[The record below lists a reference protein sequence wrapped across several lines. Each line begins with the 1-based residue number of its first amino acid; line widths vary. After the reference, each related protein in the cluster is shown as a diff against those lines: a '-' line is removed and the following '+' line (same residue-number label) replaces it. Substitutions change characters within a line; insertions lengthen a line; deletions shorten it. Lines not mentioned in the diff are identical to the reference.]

1 MRWQKTRMRLVLTLL
16 LGWAAS
22 TPTLADVDTD
32 KSIVAAS
39 VKIEEERDLT
49 AAELLARSQELNKTY
64 EATVLS
70 GFQPGRAQTPQQALV
85 ALYSA
90 FRVGDPEAAAL
101 YLDLRYTPESLE
113 DVPPVNIARGLLFVF
128 AQQNVLDL
136 SRISGEP
143 EGSLND
149 GLPED
154 LEQFGTVTLSEE
166 VIPVYLQRIE
176 EADGTLVWRISNA
189 TVMRTPDMWDE
200 LGYSDLNVW
209 LSQVLPE
216 FYILGMGNFQVAILL
231 LTGIGGWFVTGWA
244 SVLIARLGGRFTN
257 PWQHALSRF
266 LRVPLRLILYVLLI
280 RIVIANLGLSV
291 IAKAYLQSSP
301 LEYLVAVILAFG
313 LLHLYRDLKLR
324 QLELQ
329 GDIEY
334 VALIK
339 PVVVI
344 VRIVIATTA
353 ALMWADQA
361 GFNVSTLI
369 AGLGVGS
376 LAVALAAQKTLE
388 NVIGAITLYTARP
401 LRPGDWCRFGQKQGT
416 VEEIGLRS
424 VTLRTK
430 NRTLVTVPNSMFSSA
445 DIENFS
451 VRDRIRFYKLL
462 ELQMPTPDQLRAI
475 LGEFRALF
483 AAHPMVRQDT
493 ISIRLADIEAAT
505 AVVRLDAG
513 ILTRNYEEYLA
524 VAEDLNLRIIEIVH
538 QNGAIFSGPGQVLQI
553 RDFQQAGEEKLQE
566 VEAKL
571 EVWRKGEGMP
581 FPDLSEEEKQQLK
594 NTLEYPKKS

>member
-1 MRWQKTRMRLVLTLL
+1 MRWQKISLSILTAML
-16 LGWAAS
+16 LGWAA
-22 TPTLADVDTD
+22 PAAIAADVDTD
-32 KSIVAAS
+32 KSIIAAS

-64 EATVLS
+64 EATVMS
-70 GFQPGRAQTPQQALV
+70 GFQPGQAQTPQQALV

-101 YLDLRYTPESLE
+101 YLDLRYIPESLE

-176 EADGTLVWRISNA
+176 EADGTLVWRVSNA
-189 TVMRTPDMWDE
+189 TVARTPDMWDE
-200 LGYSDLNVW
+200 LGYSDFNVW

-231 LTGIGGWFVTGWA
+231 LTIIGGWFVAGWV
-244 SVLIARLGGRFTN
+244 SFLIARLGGRFTN

-280 RIVIANLGLSV
+280 RIVIASLGLSV

-313 LLHLYRDLKLR
+313 LLNLYRDFKIR

-344 VRIVIATTA
+344 LRIVIATTA

-401 LRPGDWCRFGQKQGT
+401 IRPGDWCRFGQIQGT

-475 LGEFRALF
+475 LGEFRAVF

-553 RDFQQAGEEKLQE
+553 RDFQQAGDDKLEEVQ
-566 VEAKL
+566 AKL
-571 EVWRKGEGMP
+571 EVWRQGDGLP
-581 FPDLSEEEKQQLK
+581 FPDLSDEEKQRLK
-594 NTLEYPKKS
+594 SSLEYPKKT

>member
-1 MRWQKTRMRLVLTLL
+1 MRWQKISMKLVLALL
-16 LGWAAS
+16 LGWTTVGS
-22 TPTLADVDTD
+22 WADVDTD
-32 KSIVAAS
+32 KSVVAAS
-39 VKIEEERDLT
+39 AKIEEEGDLT
-49 AAELLARSQELNKTY
+49 AAELLARSEEINASY
-64 EATVLS
+64 EASVLS
-70 GFQPGRAQTPQQALV
+70 GFTPGRAQTPQQALV

-90 FRVGDPEAAAL
+90 FRMGDPESAAL
-101 YLDLRYTPESLE
+101 YLDLRYVPESLE
-113 DVPPVNIARGLLFVF
+113 EVPPVNIARGLLFIF
-128 AQQNVLDL
+128 SQQNVLDL
-136 SRISGEP
+136 TRISSEP
-143 EGSLND
+143 EGSLDD

-154 LEQFGTVTLSEE
+154 LEQFGTVSLSDE

-176 EADGTLVWRISNA
+176 EADGTLVWRVSNA
-189 TVMRTPDMWDE
+189 TVVRTPDMWDE

-216 FYILGMGNFQVAILL
+216 FYVLGMGNFQVSILL
-231 LTGIGGWFVTGWA
+231 TTAIGGWFITGWI
-244 SVLIARLGGRFTN
+244 SVLIAGLGGRFSS

-266 LRVPLRLILYVLLI
+266 LRVPLRLILYVALI

-313 LLHLYRDLKLR
+313 LLNLYRDYKIR

-329 GDIEY
+329 GDVEY

-344 VRIVIATTA
+344 VRIIVATTA

-401 LRPGDWCRFGQKQGT
+401 IRPGDWCRFGDIQGT

-424 VTLRTK
+424 VTLRTL

-451 VRDRIRFYKLL
+451 VRDRIRFFKLL

-475 LGEFRALF
+475 LGEFRTLF
-483 AAHPMVRQDT
+483 ASHPMVRQDT
-493 ISIRLADIEAAT
+493 VSIRLADIEAAT
-505 AVVRLDAG
+505 AVIRLDGG
-513 ILTRNYEEYLA
+513 IMTRDYQEYLA

-553 RDFQQAGEEKLQE
+553 RDFQQAGAEKLQE

-571 EVWRKGEGMP
+571 EVWRQGDGLP
-581 FPDLSEEEKQQLK
+581 FPDLSDQEKQQLK
-594 NTLEYPKKS
+594 GSLEYPKKS

>member
-1 MRWQKTRMRLVLTLL
+1 MRWQKISMKLVLALL
-16 LGWAAS
+16 LGWTSVGTWADVETGKSVIAAS
-22 TPTLADVDTD
+22 A
-32 KSIVAAS
+32 
-39 VKIEEERDLT
+39 KIEEERELT
-49 AAELLARSQELNKTY
+49 AAELLARSQELNEKY
-64 EATVLS
+64 EATVMS
-70 GFQPGRAQTPQQALV
+70 GFQPGQAQTPQQALV

-90 FRVGDPEAAAL
+90 FRIGDPESAAL
-101 YLDLRYTPESLE
+101 YVDLRYVPERLE
-113 DVPPVNIARGLLFVF
+113 EVPPVNIARGLLFIF

-136 SRISGEP
+136 SRINSQP

-154 LEQFGTVTLSEE
+154 LEQIGAVSLSEE
-166 VIPVYLQRIE
+166 VIPVYLQRIK
-176 EADGTLVWRISNA
+176 EADGSLVWRVSNA
-189 TVMRTPDMWDE
+189 TVERIPDMWDE
-200 LGYSDLNVW
+200 LGYSDFNVW

-231 LTGIGGWFVTGWA
+231 VSGIGGWFVTGWI
-244 SVLIARLGGRFTN
+244 SLLIAGLGGRFTN

-313 LLHLYRDLKLR
+313 LLNLYRDYKIR

-339 PVVVI
+339 PVAVI
-344 VRIVIATTA
+344 LRIVIATTA

-376 LAVALAAQKTLE
+376 IAVALAAQKTLE

-401 LRPGDWCRFGQKQGT
+401 IRPGDVCRFGSIKGT

-424 VTLRTK
+424 VTLRTAD
-430 NRTLVTVPNSMFSSA
+430 RTLVTVPNSMFSSA

-451 VRDRIRFYKLL
+451 VRDRIRFFKLL

-475 LGEFRALF
+475 LGEFRTLF

-493 ISIRLADIEAAT
+493 ISIRLADIQAAT
-505 AVVRLDAG
+505 AVMRLDAG
-513 ILTRNYEEYLA
+513 ILTRDYQEYLA

-553 RDFQQAGEEKLQE
+553 RDFQQAGDEKLEE
-566 VEAKL
+566 VQAKL
-571 EVWRKGEGMP
+571 EVWRQGDGLP
-581 FPDLSEEEKQQLK
+581 FPDLSDQEKQQLK
-594 NTLEYPKKS
+594 GSLEYPKKS

>member
-1 MRWQKTRMRLVLTLL
+1 MRWQKISLSILTVML
-16 LGWAAS
+16 LGWAA
-22 TPTLADVDTD
+22 PAAIAADVDTD
-32 KSIVAAS
+32 RSVIAAS

-64 EATVLS
+64 EATVMS
-70 GFQPGRAQTPQQALV
+70 GFQPGQARTPQQALV

-90 FRVGDPEAAAL
+90 FRLGDPEAAAL
-101 YLDLRYTPESLE
+101 YLDLRYIPESLE

-154 LEQFGTVTLSEE
+154 LEQFGSVTLSEE

-176 EADGTLVWRISNA
+176 EADGSLVWRISNA
-189 TVMRTPDMWDE
+189 TVVRTPDMWDE
-200 LGYSDLNVW
+200 LGYSDFNVW

-216 FYILGMGNFQVAILL
+216 FYILGMGNFQVATLL
-231 LTGIGGWFVTGWA
+231 LTVVGGWFVAGWI
-244 SVLIARLGGRFTN
+244 SFLIARLGGRFTS

-313 LLHLYRDLKLR
+313 LLNLYRDFKIR

-334 VALIK
+334 TALIK

-344 VRIVIATTA
+344 LRIVIATTA

-401 LRPGDWCRFGQKQGT
+401 IRPGDWCRFGQIQGT

-475 LGEFRALF
+475 LGEFRTLF

-553 RDFQQAGEEKLQE
+553 RDFQQAGKEKLQE

-571 EVWRKGEGMP
+571 EVWRQGEGLP
-581 FPDLSEEEKQQLK
+581 FPDLSEEEKRELK

>member
-1 MRWQKTRMRLVLTLL
+1 MRWQKISMKLVLALL
-16 LGWAAS
+16 LGWTTVGS
-22 TPTLADVDTD
+22 WADVETD
-32 KSIVAAS
+32 KSVVAAS
-39 VKIEEERDLT
+39 AKIEEEGDLT
-49 AAELLARSQELNKTY
+49 AAELLARSQEINASY
-64 EATVLS
+64 EASVLS
-70 GFQPGRAQTPQQALV
+70 GFTPGRAQTPQQALV

-90 FRVGDPEAAAL
+90 FRMGDPESAAL
-101 YLDLRYTPESLE
+101 YLDLRYVPESLE
-113 DVPPVNIARGLLFVF
+113 EVPPVNIARGLLFIF
-128 AQQNVLDL
+128 SQQNVLDL
-136 SRISGEP
+136 TRISSEP
-143 EGSLND
+143 EGSLDD

-154 LEQFGTVTLSEE
+154 LEQFGTVSLSDE

-176 EADGTLVWRISNA
+176 EADGTLVWRVSNA
-189 TVMRTPDMWDE
+189 TVVRTPDMWDE
-200 LGYSDLNVW
+200 LGYSALNVW

-216 FYILGMGNFQVAILL
+216 FYVLGMGNFQVAILL
-231 LTGIGGWFVTGWA
+231 ATAIGGWFVTGWI
-244 SVLIARLGGRFTN
+244 SLLIAGLGGRFSN

-266 LRVPLRLILYVLLI
+266 LRVPLRLILYVALI

-313 LLHLYRDLKLR
+313 LLNLYRDYKIR

-329 GDIEY
+329 GDVEY

-344 VRIVIATTA
+344 VRIIVATTA

-401 LRPGDWCRFGQKQGT
+401 IRPGDWCRFGDIQGT

-424 VTLRTK
+424 VTLRTL

-451 VRDRIRFYKLL
+451 VRDRIRFFKLL

-475 LGEFRALF
+475 LGEFRTLF
-483 AAHPMVRQDT
+483 ASHPMVRQDT
-493 ISIRLADIEAAT
+493 VSIRLADIEAAT
-505 AVVRLDAG
+505 AVIRLDGG
-513 ILTRNYEEYLA
+513 IMTRDYQEYLA

-553 RDFQQAGEEKLQE
+553 RDFQQAGAEKLQE

-571 EVWRKGEGMP
+571 EVWRQGDGLP
-581 FPDLSEEEKQQLK
+581 FPDLSDQEKQQLK
-594 NTLEYPKKS
+594 GSLEYPKKS

>member
-1 MRWQKTRMRLVLTLL
+1 MRRQKISMKLVLALL
-16 LGWAAS
+16 LGWTTVGS
-22 TPTLADVDTD
+22 WADVETD
-32 KSIVAAS
+32 KSVVAAS
-39 VKIEEERDLT
+39 AKIEEEGDLT
-49 AAELLARSQELNKTY
+49 AAELLARSQEINASY
-64 EATVLS
+64 EASVLS
-70 GFQPGRAQTPQQALV
+70 GFTPGRAQTPQQALV

-90 FRVGDPEAAAL
+90 FRMGDPESAAL
-101 YLDLRYTPESLE
+101 YLDLRYVPESLE
-113 DVPPVNIARGLLFVF
+113 EVPPVNIARGLLFIF
-128 AQQNVLDL
+128 SQQNVLDL
-136 SRISGEP
+136 TRISSEP
-143 EGSLND
+143 EGSLDD

-154 LEQFGTVTLSEE
+154 LEQFGTVSLSDE

-176 EADGTLVWRISNA
+176 EADGTLVWRVSNA
-189 TVMRTPDMWDE
+189 TVVRTPDMWDE

-216 FYILGMGNFQVAILL
+216 FYVLGMGNFQVAILL
-231 LTGIGGWFVTGWA
+231 ATAIGGWFITGWT
-244 SVLIARLGGRFTN
+244 SVLIAGLGGRFSN

-266 LRVPLRLILYVLLI
+266 LRVPLRLILYVALI

-313 LLHLYRDLKLR
+313 LLNLYRDYKIR

-329 GDIEY
+329 GDVEY

-344 VRIVIATTA
+344 VRIIVATTA

-401 LRPGDWCRFGQKQGT
+401 IRPGDWCRFGDIQGT

-424 VTLRTK
+424 VTLRTL

-451 VRDRIRFYKLL
+451 VRDRIRFFKLL

-475 LGEFRALF
+475 LGEFRTLF
-483 AAHPMVRQDT
+483 ASHPMVRQDT
-493 ISIRLADIEAAT
+493 VSIRLADIEAAT
-505 AVVRLDAG
+505 AVIRLDGG
-513 ILTRNYEEYLA
+513 IMTRDYQEYLA

-553 RDFQQAGEEKLQE
+553 RDFQQAGAEKLQE

-571 EVWRKGEGMP
+571 EVWRQGDGLP
-581 FPDLSEEEKQQLK
+581 FPDLSDQEKQQLK
-594 NTLEYPKKS
+594 GSLEYPKKS

>member
-1 MRWQKTRMRLVLTLL
+1 MRWQKISMKLVLALL
-16 LGWAAS
+16 LGWTTVGS
-22 TPTLADVDTD
+22 WADVDTD
-32 KSIVAAS
+32 KSVVAAS
-39 VKIEEERDLT
+39 AKIEEEGDLT
-49 AAELLARSQELNKTY
+49 AAELLARSEEINASY
-64 EATVLS
+64 EASVLS
-70 GFQPGRAQTPQQALV
+70 GFTPGRAQTPQQALV

-90 FRVGDPEAAAL
+90 FRMGDPESAAL
-101 YLDLRYTPESLE
+101 YLDLRYVPESLE
-113 DVPPVNIARGLLFVF
+113 EVPPVNIARGLLFIF
-128 AQQNVLDL
+128 SQQNVLDL
-136 SRISGEP
+136 TRISSEP
-143 EGSLND
+143 EGSLED

-154 LEQFGTVTLSEE
+154 LEQFGTVSLSDE

-176 EADGTLVWRISNA
+176 EADGTLVWRVSNA
-189 TVMRTPDMWDE
+189 TVVRTPDMWDE

-216 FYILGMGNFQVAILL
+216 FYVLGMGNFQVAILVA
-231 LTGIGGWFVTGWA
+231 TAIGGWFITGWI
-244 SVLIARLGGRFTN
+244 SVLIAGLGGRFSS

-266 LRVPLRLILYVLLI
+266 LRVPLRLILYVALI

-313 LLHLYRDLKLR
+313 LLNLYRDYKIR

-329 GDIEY
+329 GDVEY

-344 VRIVIATTA
+344 VRIIVATTA

-401 LRPGDWCRFGQKQGT
+401 IRPGDWCRFGDIQGT

-424 VTLRTK
+424 VTLRTL

-451 VRDRIRFYKLL
+451 VRDRIRFFKLL

-475 LGEFRALF
+475 LGEFRTLF
-483 AAHPMVRQDT
+483 ASHPMVRQDT
-493 ISIRLADIEAAT
+493 VSIRLADIEAAT
-505 AVVRLDAG
+505 AVIRLDGG
-513 ILTRNYEEYLA
+513 IMTRDYQEYLA

-553 RDFQQAGEEKLQE
+553 RDFQQAGAEKLQE

-571 EVWRKGEGMP
+571 EGWRQGDGLP
-581 FPDLSEEEKQQLK
+581 FPDLSDQEKQQLK
-594 NTLEYPKKS
+594 GSLEYPKKS

>member
-1 MRWQKTRMRLVLTLL
+1 MRWQKISMKLVLALL
-16 LGWAAS
+16 LGWTTVGS
-22 TPTLADVDTD
+22 WADVDTD
-32 KSIVAAS
+32 KSVVAAS
-39 VKIEEERDLT
+39 AKIEGEGDLT
-49 AAELLARSQELNKTY
+49 AAELLARSEEINASY
-64 EATVLS
+64 EASVLS
-70 GFQPGRAQTPQQALV
+70 GFTPGRAQTPQQALV

-90 FRVGDPEAAAL
+90 FRMGDPESAAL
-101 YLDLRYTPESLE
+101 YLDLRYVPESLE
-113 DVPPVNIARGLLFVF
+113 EVPPVNIARGLLFIF
-128 AQQNVLDL
+128 SQQNVLDL
-136 SRISGEP
+136 TRISSEP
-143 EGSLND
+143 EGSLED

-154 LEQFGTVTLSEE
+154 LEQFGTVSLSDE

-176 EADGTLVWRISNA
+176 EADGTLVWRVSNA
-189 TVMRTPDMWDE
+189 TVVRTPDMWDE

-216 FYILGMGNFQVAILL
+216 FYVLGMGNFQVSILL
-231 LTGIGGWFVTGWA
+231 TTAIGGWFITGWI
-244 SVLIARLGGRFTN
+244 SVLIAGLGGRFSS

-266 LRVPLRLILYVLLI
+266 LRVPLRLILYVALI

-313 LLHLYRDLKLR
+313 LLNLYRDYKIR

-329 GDIEY
+329 GDVEY

-344 VRIVIATTA
+344 VRIIVATTA

-401 LRPGDWCRFGQKQGT
+401 IRPGDWCRFGDIQGT

-424 VTLRTK
+424 VTLRTL

-451 VRDRIRFYKLL
+451 VRDRIRFFKLL

-475 LGEFRALF
+475 LGEFRTLF
-483 AAHPMVRQDT
+483 ASHPMVRQDT
-493 ISIRLADIEAAT
+493 VSIRLADIEAAT
-505 AVVRLDAG
+505 AVIRLDGG
-513 ILTRNYEEYLA
+513 IMTRDYQEYLA

-553 RDFQQAGEEKLQE
+553 RDFQQAGAEKLQE

-571 EVWRKGEGMP
+571 EGWRQGDGLP
-581 FPDLSEEEKQQLK
+581 FPDLSDQEKQQLK
-594 NTLEYPKKS
+594 GSLEYPKKS

>member
-1 MRWQKTRMRLVLTLL
+1 MRWQKISMKLVLALL
-16 LGWAAS
+16 LGWTTVGS
-22 TPTLADVDTD
+22 WADVDTD
-32 KSIVAAS
+32 KSVVAAS
-39 VKIEEERDLT
+39 AKIEGEGDLT
-49 AAELLARSQELNKTY
+49 AAELLARSEEINASY
-64 EATVLS
+64 EASVLS
-70 GFQPGRAQTPQQALV
+70 GFTPGRAQTPQQALV

-90 FRVGDPEAAAL
+90 FRMGDPESAAL
-101 YLDLRYTPESLE
+101 YLDLRYVPESLE
-113 DVPPVNIARGLLFVF
+113 EVPPVNIARGLLFIF
-128 AQQNVLDL
+128 SQQNVLDL
-136 SRISGEP
+136 TRISSEP
-143 EGSLND
+143 EGSLED

-154 LEQFGTVTLSEE
+154 LEQFGTVSLSDE

-176 EADGTLVWRISNA
+176 EADGTLVWRVSNA
-189 TVMRTPDMWDE
+189 TVVRTPDMWDE

-216 FYILGMGNFQVAILL
+216 FYVLGMGNFQVAILL
-231 LTGIGGWFVTGWA
+231 ATAIGGWFITGWI
-244 SVLIARLGGRFTN
+244 SVLIAGLGGRFSS

-266 LRVPLRLILYVLLI
+266 LRVPLRLILYVALI

-313 LLHLYRDLKLR
+313 LLNLYRDYKIR

-329 GDIEY
+329 GDVEY

-344 VRIVIATTA
+344 VRIIVATTA

-401 LRPGDWCRFGQKQGT
+401 IRPGDWCRFGDIQGT

-424 VTLRTK
+424 VTLRTL

-451 VRDRIRFYKLL
+451 VRDRIRFFKLL

-475 LGEFRALF
+475 LGEFRTLF
-483 AAHPMVRQDT
+483 ASHPMVRQDT
-493 ISIRLADIEAAT
+493 VSIRLADIEAAT
-505 AVVRLDAG
+505 AVIRLDGG
-513 ILTRNYEEYLA
+513 IMTRDYQEYLA

-553 RDFQQAGEEKLQE
+553 RDFQQAGAEKLQE

-571 EVWRKGEGMP
+571 EVWRQGDGLP
-581 FPDLSEEEKQQLK
+581 FPDLSDQEKQQLK
-594 NTLEYPKKS
+594 GS

>member
-1 MRWQKTRMRLVLTLL
+1 MRWQKISMKLVLALL
-16 LGWAAS
+16 LGWTTVGS
-22 TPTLADVDTD
+22 WADVETD
-32 KSIVAAS
+32 KSVVAAS
-39 VKIEEERDLT
+39 AKIEEEGDLT
-49 AAELLARSQELNKTY
+49 AAELLARSQEINASY
-64 EATVLS
+64 EASVLS
-70 GFQPGRAQTPQQALV
+70 GFTPGRAQTPQQALV

-90 FRVGDPEAAAL
+90 FRMGDPESAAL
-101 YLDLRYTPESLE
+101 YLDLRYVPESLE
-113 DVPPVNIARGLLFVF
+113 EVPPVNIARGLLFIF
-128 AQQNVLDL
+128 SQQNVLDL
-136 SRISGEP
+136 TRISSEP
-143 EGSLND
+143 EGSLDD

-154 LEQFGTVTLSEE
+154 LEQFGIVSLSDE

-176 EADGTLVWRISNA
+176 EADGTLVWRVSNA
-189 TVMRTPDMWDE
+189 TVVRTPDMWDE

-216 FYILGMGNFQVAILL
+216 FYVLGMGNFQVAILL
-231 LTGIGGWFVTGWA
+231 ATAIGGWFITGWI
-244 SVLIARLGGRFTN
+244 SVLIAGLGGRFSN

-266 LRVPLRLILYVLLI
+266 LRVPLRLILYVALI

-313 LLHLYRDLKLR
+313 LLNLYRDYKIR

-329 GDIEY
+329 GDVEY
-334 VALIK
+334 DALIK

-344 VRIVIATTA
+344 ERSIVATSA
-353 ALMWADQA
+353 PLMWADQA

-401 LRPGDWCRFGQKQGT
+401 IRPGDWCRFGDIQGT

-424 VTLRTK
+424 VTLRTL

-451 VRDRIRFYKLL
+451 VRDRIRFFKLL

-475 LGEFRALF
+475 LGEFRTLF
-483 AAHPMVRQDT
+483 ASHPMVRQDT
-493 ISIRLADIEAAT
+493 VSIRLADIEAAT
-505 AVVRLDAG
+505 AVIRLDGG
-513 ILTRNYEEYLA
+513 IMTRDYQEYLA

-553 RDFQQAGEEKLQE
+553 RDFQQAGAEKLQE

-571 EVWRKGEGMP
+571 EVWRQGDGLP
-581 FPDLSEEEKQQLK
+581 FPDLSDQEKQQLK
-594 NTLEYPKKS
+594 GSLEYPKKS

>member
-1 MRWQKTRMRLVLTLL
+1 MQWQKISMKLVLALL
-16 LGWAAS
+16 LGWMTVGS
-22 TPTLADVDTD
+22 WADVETD
-32 KSIVAAS
+32 KSVVAAS
-39 VKIEEERDLT
+39 AKIEDEGDLT
-49 AAELLARSQELNKTY
+49 AAELLARSKEVNASY
-64 EATVLS
+64 EASVLS
-70 GFQPGRAQTPQQALV
+70 GFTPGRAQTPQQALV

-90 FRVGDPEAAAL
+90 FRMGDPESAAL
-101 YLDLRYTPESLE
+101 YLDLRYVPESLE
-113 DVPPVNIARGLLFVF
+113 EVPPVNIARGLLFIF
-128 AQQNVLDL
+128 SQQNVLDL
-136 SRISGEP
+136 TRISSEP
-143 EGSLND
+143 EGSLED

-154 LEQFGTVTLSEE
+154 LEQFGTVSLSDE

-176 EADGTLVWRISNA
+176 EADGTLVWRVSNA
-189 TVMRTPDMWDE
+189 TVVRTPDMWDE

-216 FYILGMGNFQVAILL
+216 FYVLGMGNFQVAILL
-231 LTGIGGWFVTGWA
+231 ATAIGGWFVTGWI
-244 SVLIARLGGRFTN
+244 SWLIAGLGGRFSN

-266 LRVPLRLILYVLLI
+266 LRVPLRLILYVALI

-313 LLHLYRDLKLR
+313 LLNLYRDYKIR

-329 GDIEY
+329 GDVEY

-344 VRIVIATTA
+344 VRIIVATTA

-401 LRPGDWCRFGQKQGT
+401 IRPGDWCRFGDIQGT

-424 VTLRTK
+424 VTLRTL

-451 VRDRIRFYKLL
+451 VRDRIRFFKLL

-475 LGEFRALF
+475 LGEFRTLF
-483 AAHPMVRQDT
+483 ASHPMVRQDT
-493 ISIRLADIEAAT
+493 VSIRLADIEAAT
-505 AVVRLDAG
+505 AVISLDGG
-513 ILTRNYEEYLA
+513 IMTRDYQEYLA

-553 RDFQQAGEEKLQE
+553 RDFQQAGAEKLQE

-571 EVWRKGEGMP
+571 EVWRQGDGLP
-581 FPDLSEEEKQQLK
+581 FPDLSDQEKQQLK
-594 NTLEYPKKS
+594 GSLEYPKKS

>member
-1 MRWQKTRMRLVLTLL
+1 MRWQKISLRILAAML
-16 LGWAAS
+16 LGWTAFAA
-22 TPTLADVDTD
+22 TAADVDTD
-32 KSIVAAS
+32 KSVIAAS
-39 VKIEEERDLT
+39 VKLEEERDLT

-64 EATVLS
+64 EATVMS
-70 GFQPGRAQTPQQALV
+70 GFQPGQAQTPQQALI

-101 YLDLRYTPESLE
+101 YLDMRYVPEILE

-128 AQQNVLDL
+128 SQQNVLDL

-143 EGSLND
+143 EGSLDD

-154 LEQFGTVTLSEE
+154 LEQFGAVTLSEE

-176 EADGTLVWRISNA
+176 EADGSLVWRVSNA
-189 TVMRTPDMWDE
+189 TVVRIPDMWDE
-200 LGYSDLNVW
+200 LGYSSFNVW

-216 FYILGMGNFQVAILL
+216 FYFLGMGNFQVAILL
-231 LTGIGGWFVTGWA
+231 LTGIGGWFVTGWI
-244 SVLIARLGGRFTN
+244 SFLIAKLGGRFTS
-257 PWQHALSRF
+257 PWRHALSRF

-280 RIVIANLGLSV
+280 RVVIANLGLSV

-313 LLHLYRDLKLR
+313 LLNLYRDFKIR

-344 VRIVIATTA
+344 LRIVIATTA

-401 LRPGDWCRFGQKQGT
+401 IRPGDWCRFGQIQGT

-424 VTLRTK
+424 VTLRTQ

-462 ELQMPTPDQLRAI
+462 QLQMPTPDQLRAI

-483 AAHPMVRQDT
+483 AAHPMVKQDT
-493 ISIRLADIEAAT
+493 VSIRLADIEAAT
-505 AVVRLDAG
+505 AVVRLEAG
-513 ILTRNYEEYLA
+513 ILTRDYQEYLA

-571 EVWRKGEGMP
+571 EVWRQGEGLP
-581 FPDLSEEEKQQLK
+581 FPDLSEEEKRELK
-594 NTLEYPKKS
+594 NTLEYPKKR

>member
-1 MRWQKTRMRLVLTLL
+1 MRWQKISMKLVLALL
-16 LGWAAS
+16 LGWTTVGS
-22 TPTLADVDTD
+22 WADVDTD
-32 KSIVAAS
+32 KSVVAAS
-39 VKIEEERDLT
+39 AKIEAEGDLT
-49 AAELLARSQELNKTY
+49 AAELLARSEEINASY
-64 EATVLS
+64 EASVLS
-70 GFQPGRAQTPQQALV
+70 GFTPGRAQTPQQALV

-90 FRVGDPEAAAL
+90 FRMGDPESAAL
-101 YLDLRYTPESLE
+101 YLDLRYVPESLE
-113 DVPPVNIARGLLFVF
+113 EVPPVNIARGLLFIF
-128 AQQNVLDL
+128 SQQNVLDL
-136 SRISGEP
+136 TRISSEP
-143 EGSLND
+143 EGSLED

-154 LEQFGTVTLSEE
+154 LEQFGTVSLSDE

-176 EADGTLVWRISNA
+176 EADGTLVWRVSNA
-189 TVMRTPDMWDE
+189 TVVRTPDMWDE

-216 FYILGMGNFQVAILL
+216 FYVLGMGNFQVSILL
-231 LTGIGGWFVTGWA
+231 ATAIGGWFITGWI
-244 SVLIARLGGRFTN
+244 SVLIAGLGGRFSS

-266 LRVPLRLILYVLLI
+266 LRVPLRLILYVALI

-313 LLHLYRDLKLR
+313 LLNLYRDYKIR

-329 GDIEY
+329 GDVEY

-344 VRIVIATTA
+344 VRIIVATTA

-401 LRPGDWCRFGQKQGT
+401 IRPGDWCRFGDIQGT

-424 VTLRTK
+424 VTLRTL

-451 VRDRIRFYKLL
+451 VRDRIRFFKLL

-475 LGEFRALF
+475 LGEFRTLF
-483 AAHPMVRQDT
+483 ASHPMVRQDT
-493 ISIRLADIEAAT
+493 VSIRLADIEAAT
-505 AVVRLDAG
+505 AVIRLDGG
-513 ILTRNYEEYLA
+513 IMTRDYQEYLA

-553 RDFQQAGEEKLQE
+553 RDFQQAGAEKLQE

-571 EVWRKGEGMP
+571 EGWRQGDGLP
-581 FPDLSEEEKQQLK
+581 FPDLSDQEKQQLK
-594 NTLEYPKKS
+594 GSLEYPKKS

>member
-1 MRWQKTRMRLVLTLL
+1 MRWQKISMKLVLALL
-16 LGWAAS
+16 LGWTTVGS
-22 TPTLADVDTD
+22 WADVETD
-32 KSIVAAS
+32 KSVVAAS
-39 VKIEEERDLT
+39 AKIEEEGDLT
-49 AAELLARSQELNKTY
+49 AAELLARSEEINSTY
-64 EATVLS
+64 EASVLS
-70 GFQPGRAQTPQQALV
+70 GFTPGRAQTPQQALV

-90 FRVGDPEAAAL
+90 FRMGDPESAAL
-101 YLDLRYTPESLE
+101 YLDLRYVPESLE
-113 DVPPVNIARGLLFVF
+113 EVPPVNIARGLLFIF
-128 AQQNVLDL
+128 SQQNVLDL
-136 SRISGEP
+136 TRISSEP
-143 EGSLND
+143 EGSLDD

-154 LEQFGTVTLSEE
+154 LEQFGTVSLSDE

-176 EADGTLVWRISNA
+176 EADGTLVWRVSNA
-189 TVMRTPDMWDE
+189 TVVRTPDMWDE

-216 FYILGMGNFQVAILL
+216 FYVLGMGNFQVAILL
-231 LTGIGGWFVTGWA
+231 ATAIGGWFITGWI
-244 SVLIARLGGRFTN
+244 SVLIAGLGGRFSN

-266 LRVPLRLILYVLLI
+266 LRVPLRLILYVALI

-313 LLHLYRDLKLR
+313 LLNLYRDYKIR

-329 GDIEY
+329 GDVEY

-344 VRIVIATTA
+344 LRIIVATTA

-401 LRPGDWCRFGQKQGT
+401 IRPGDWCRFGDIQGT

-424 VTLRTK
+424 VTLRTL

-451 VRDRIRFYKLL
+451 VRDRIRFFKLL

-475 LGEFRALF
+475 LGEFRTLF
-483 AAHPMVRQDT
+483 ASHPMVRQDT
-493 ISIRLADIEAAT
+493 VSIRLADIEAAT
-505 AVVRLDAG
+505 AVIRLDGG
-513 ILTRNYEEYLA
+513 IMTRDYQEYLA

-553 RDFQQAGEEKLQE
+553 RDFQQAGAEKLQE

-571 EVWRKGEGMP
+571 EVWRQGDGLP
-581 FPDLSEEEKQQLK
+581 FPDLSDQEKQQLK
-594 NTLEYPKKS
+594 GSLEYPKKS

>member
-1 MRWQKTRMRLVLTLL
+1 MRWQTISLNLLTAMLV
-16 LGWAAS
+16 GWAA
-22 TPTLADVDTD
+22 TAVIAADVDTD
-32 KSIVAAS
+32 KSVIAAS

-49 AAELLARSQELNKTY
+49 AAELLERSQELNKTY
-64 EATVLS
+64 EATVMS
-70 GFQPGRAQTPQQALV
+70 GFQPGQAQTPQQALV

-101 YLDLRYTPESLE
+101 YLDLRYLPESLE

-128 AQQNVLDL
+128 SQQNVLDL
-136 SRISGEP
+136 SRISSEP

-154 LEQFGTVTLSEE
+154 LEQFGAVTLSEE

-176 EADGTLVWRISNA
+176 EADGSLVWRVANT

-200 LGYSDLNVW
+200 LGYSDFNVW

-231 LTGIGGWFVTGWA
+231 LTGIGGWFVTGWI
-244 SVLIARLGGRFTN
+244 SLLIARLGGRFTN

-313 LLHLYRDLKLR
+313 LLNLYRDFKIR

-344 VRIVIATTA
+344 LRIVIATTA

-401 LRPGDWCRFGQKQGT
+401 IRPGDWCRFGEIQGT

-475 LGEFRALF
+475 LGEFRTLF

-493 ISIRLADIEAAT
+493 VSIRLADIEAAT

-571 EVWRKGEGMP
+571 EAWRQEEGLP
-581 FPDLSEEEKQQLK
+581 FPDLSEEEKRALK

>member
-101 YLDLRYTPESLE
+101 YLDLRYIPESLE

-313 LLHLYRDLKLR
+313 LLNLYRDLKIR

-401 LRPGDWCRFGQKQGT
+401 IRPGDWCRFGEIKGS

-445 DIENFS
+445 DIENYS

-462 ELQMPTPDQLRAI
+462 ELQMPSPDQLRAI

-483 AAHPMVRQDT
+483 SAHPMVRQDT
-493 ISIRLADIEAAT
+493 ISIRLTDIQAAI
-505 AVVRLDAG
+505 AIIRLDAG
-513 ILTRNYEEYLA
+513 IMTTNYEDYLA
-524 VAEDLNLRIIEIVH
+524 VAEDLNLRVIEIVH
-538 QNGAIFSGPGQVLQI
+538 QNGAIFSGPGQVLQL
-553 RDFQQAGEEKLQE
+553 RDFQQADDDKLQE

-571 EVWRKGEGMP
+571 DAWRQGEGLP
-581 FPDLSEEEKQQLK
+581 FPDLSSEEKQRLK
-594 NTLEYPKKS
+594 SSLEYPNKS

>member
-1 MRWQKTRMRLVLTLL
+1 MRWQKVSMRLVLTLL

-22 TPTLADVDTD
+22 TPTLADIDTD
-32 KSIVAAS
+32 KSIIAAS
-39 VKIEEERDLT
+39 AKIEEERSLT
-49 AAELLARSQELNKTY
+49 AAELLARSQELNETY

-101 YLDLRYTPESLE
+101 YLDLRYIPEPLE
-113 DVPPVNIARGLLFVF
+113 EVPPVNIARGLLFVF

-143 EGSLND
+143 EGSLGD

-154 LEQFGTVTLSEE
+154 LEQFGTVSLSEE

-176 EADGTLVWRISNA
+176 EVDGSLVWRVSNA
-189 TVMRTPDMWDE
+189 TVARIPDMWDE

-231 LTGIGGWFVTGWA
+231 LAGIGGWFVTGWI
-244 SVLIARLGGRFTN
+244 SLLIARLGGRFTN
-257 PWQHALSRF
+257 SWQHALSRF
-266 LRVPLRLILYVLLI
+266 LRVPLRLILYVLFI
-280 RIVIANLGLSV
+280 RIVIASLGLSV

-313 LLHLYRDLKLR
+313 LLNLYRDLKIR

-344 VRIVIATTA
+344 LRIIIATTA

-401 LRPGDWCRFGQKQGT
+401 IRPGDWCRFGEIQGT

-462 ELQMPTPDQLRAI
+462 ELQMPTPAQLRAI

-505 AVVRLDAG
+505 AVIRLDAG
-513 ILTRNYEEYLA
+513 ILTQKYEEYLA

-538 QNGAIFSGPGQVLQI
+538 QNGAIFSGPGQVLQL

-571 EVWRKGEGMP
+571 EVWRQGEGLP
-581 FPDLSEEEKQQLK
+581 FPDLSEEEKRQLK
-594 NTLEYPKKS
+594 NTLEYPKKN

>member
-1 MRWQKTRMRLVLTLL
+1 MRWQKISMKLVLALL
-16 LGWAAS
+16 LGWTTVGS
-22 TPTLADVDTD
+22 WADVDTD
-32 KSIVAAS
+32 KSVVAAS
-39 VKIEEERDLT
+39 AKIEGEGDLT
-49 AAELLARSQELNKTY
+49 AAELLARSEEINASY
-64 EATVLS
+64 EASVLS
-70 GFQPGRAQTPQQALV
+70 GFTPGRAQTPQQALV

-90 FRVGDPEAAAL
+90 FRMGDPESAAL
-101 YLDLRYTPESLE
+101 YLDLRYVPESLE
-113 DVPPVNIARGLLFVF
+113 EVPPVNIARGLLFIF
-128 AQQNVLDL
+128 SQQNVLDL
-136 SRISGEP
+136 TRISSEP
-143 EGSLND
+143 EGSLED

-154 LEQFGTVTLSEE
+154 LEQFGTVSLSDE

-176 EADGTLVWRISNA
+176 EADGTLVWRVSNA
-189 TVMRTPDMWDE
+189 TVVRTPDMWDE

-216 FYILGMGNFQVAILL
+216 FYVLGMGNFQVAILL
-231 LTGIGGWFVTGWA
+231 ATAIGGWFITGWI
-244 SVLIARLGGRFTN
+244 SVLIAGLGGRFSS

-266 LRVPLRLILYVLLI
+266 LRVPLRLILYVALI

-313 LLHLYRDLKLR
+313 LLNLYRDYKIR

-329 GDIEY
+329 GDVEY

-344 VRIVIATTA
+344 VRIIVATTA

-401 LRPGDWCRFGQKQGT
+401 IRPGDWCRFGDIQGT

-424 VTLRTK
+424 VTLRTL

-451 VRDRIRFYKLL
+451 VRDRIRFFKLL

-475 LGEFRALF
+475 LGEFRTLF
-483 AAHPMVRQDT
+483 ASHPMVRQDT
-493 ISIRLADIEAAT
+493 VSIRLADIEAAT
-505 AVVRLDAG
+505 AVIRLDGG
-513 ILTRNYEEYLA
+513 IMTRDYQEYLA

-553 RDFQQAGEEKLQE
+553 RDFQQAGAEKLQE

-571 EVWRKGEGMP
+571 EGWRQGDGLP
-581 FPDLSEEEKQQLK
+581 FPDLSDQEKQQLK
-594 NTLEYPKKS
+594 GSLEYPKKS

>member
-1 MRWQKTRMRLVLTLL
+1 MRWQKISIKLVPALL
-16 LGWAAS
+16 LGWVAS
-22 TPTLADVDTD
+22 TGTWADVDTG
-32 KSIVAAS
+32 KSVIAAS
-39 VKIEEERDLT
+39 AKIEEERALT
-49 AAELLARSQELNKTY
+49 AAELLARSQELNEKY

-70 GFQPGRAQTPQQALV
+70 GFQPGQAQTPQQALV

-90 FRVGDPEAAAL
+90 FRIGDPESAAL
-101 YLDLRYTPESLE
+101 YLDLRYVPEPLE
-113 DVPPVNIARGLLFVF
+113 EVPPVNIARGLLFIF

-136 SRISGEP
+136 SRISSQP

-154 LEQFGTVTLSEE
+154 LERVGAVNLSEE
-166 VIPVYLQRIE
+166 VIPVYLQRIK
-176 EADGTLVWRISNA
+176 EADGSLVWRVSNA
-189 TVMRTPDMWDE
+189 TVERIPDMWDE
-200 LGYSDLNVW
+200 LGYSDFNVW
-209 LSQVLPE
+209 LSKVLPE

-231 LTGIGGWFVTGWA
+231 LTGIGGWFVTGWI
-244 SVLIARLGGRFTN
+244 SLLIAGLGGRFTN

-313 LLHLYRDLKLR
+313 LLNLYRDYKIR

-329 GDIEY
+329 GEIEY

-339 PVVVI
+339 PVAVI
-344 VRIVIATTA
+344 LRIVIATTA

-376 LAVALAAQKTLE
+376 IAVALAAQKTLE

-401 LRPGDWCRFGQKQGT
+401 IRPGDWCRFGSIKGT

-424 VTLRTK
+424 VTLRTSD
-430 NRTLVTVPNSMFSSA
+430 RTLVTVPNSMFSSA

-451 VRDRIRFYKLL
+451 VRDRIRFFKLL

-475 LGEFRALF
+475 LGELRTLF

-505 AVVRLDAG
+505 AVMRLDAG
-513 ILTRNYEEYLA
+513 ILTRDYQEYLA

-553 RDFQQAGEEKLQE
+553 RDFQQAGDDKLEEVQ
-566 VEAKL
+566 AKL
-571 EVWRKGEGMP
+571 EVWRQGDGLP
-581 FPDLSEEEKQQLK
+581 FPDLSDEEKQRLK
-594 NTLEYPKKS
+594 SSLEYPNKS

>member
-1 MRWQKTRMRLVLTLL
+1 MKLVLALL
-16 LGWAAS
+16 LGWTTVGS
-22 TPTLADVDTD
+22 WADVEID
-32 KSIVAAS
+32 KSVVAAS
-39 VKIEEERDLT
+39 AKIEEEGDLT
-49 AAELLARSQELNKTY
+49 AAELLARSQEINASY
-64 EATVLS
+64 EASVLS
-70 GFQPGRAQTPQQALV
+70 GFTPGRAQTPQQALV

-90 FRVGDPEAAAL
+90 FRMGDPESAAL
-101 YLDLRYTPESLE
+101 YLDLRYVPESLE
-113 DVPPVNIARGLLFVF
+113 EVPPVNIARGLLFIF
-128 AQQNVLDL
+128 SQQNVLDL
-136 SRISGEP
+136 TRISSEP
-143 EGSLND
+143 EGALDD
-149 GLPED
+149 GLPAD
-154 LEQFGTVTLSEE
+154 LEQFGTVSLSDE

-176 EADGTLVWRISNA
+176 EADGTLVWRVSNA
-189 TVMRTPDMWDE
+189 TVVRTPDMWDE

-216 FYILGMGNFQVAILL
+216 FYVLGMGNFQVAILL
-231 LTGIGGWFVTGWA
+231 ATAIGGWFITGWI
-244 SVLIARLGGRFTN
+244 SVLIAGLGGRFSN

-266 LRVPLRLILYVLLI
+266 LRVPLRLILYVALI

-313 LLHLYRDLKLR
+313 LLNLYRDYKIR

-329 GDIEY
+329 GDVEY

-344 VRIVIATTA
+344 VRIIVATTA

-401 LRPGDWCRFGQKQGT
+401 IRPGDWCRFGDIQGT

-424 VTLRTK
+424 VTLRTL

-451 VRDRIRFYKLL
+451 VRDRIRFFKLL

-475 LGEFRALF
+475 LGEFRTLF
-483 AAHPMVRQDT
+483 ASHPMVRQDT
-493 ISIRLADIEAAT
+493 VSIRLADIEAAT
-505 AVVRLDAG
+505 AVIRLDGG
-513 ILTRNYEEYLA
+513 IMTRDYQEYLA

-553 RDFQQAGEEKLQE
+553 RDFQQAGAEKLQE

-571 EVWRKGEGMP
+571 EVWRQGDGLP
-581 FPDLSEEEKQQLK
+581 FPDLSDQEKQQLK
-594 NTLEYPKKS
+594 GSLEYPKKS

>member
-1 MRWQKTRMRLVLTLL
+1 MRWQTISLNLLTAMLF
-16 LGWAAS
+16 GWAA
-22 TPTLADVDTD
+22 TAVIAADVDTD
-32 KSIVAAS
+32 KSVIAAS

-49 AAELLARSQELNKTY
+49 AAELLERSQELNKTY
-64 EATVLS
+64 EATVMS
-70 GFQPGRAQTPQQALV
+70 GFQPGQAQTPQQALV

-101 YLDLRYTPESLE
+101 YLDLRYLPESLE

-128 AQQNVLDL
+128 SQQNVLDL
-136 SRISGEP
+136 SRISSEP

-154 LEQFGTVTLSEE
+154 LEQFGAVTLSEE

-176 EADGTLVWRISNA
+176 EADGSLVWRVANT

-200 LGYSDLNVW
+200 LGYSDFNVW

-231 LTGIGGWFVTGWA
+231 LTGIGGWFVTGWI
-244 SVLIARLGGRFTN
+244 SLLIARLGGRFTN

-313 LLHLYRDLKLR
+313 LLNLYRDFKIR

-344 VRIVIATTA
+344 LRIVIATTA

-401 LRPGDWCRFGQKQGT
+401 IRPGDWCRFGEIQGT

-475 LGEFRALF
+475 LGEFRTLF

-493 ISIRLADIEAAT
+493 VSIRLADIEAAT

-571 EVWRKGEGMP
+571 EAWRQEEGLP
-581 FPDLSEEEKQQLK
+581 FPDLSEEEKRALK

>member
-1 MRWQKTRMRLVLTLL
+1 MRWQKISMKLVLALL
-16 LGWAAS
+16 LGWTTVGS
-22 TPTLADVDTD
+22 WADVDTD
-32 KSIVAAS
+32 KSVVAAS
-39 VKIEEERDLT
+39 AKIEAEGDLT
-49 AAELLARSQELNKTY
+49 AAELLARSEEINASY
-64 EATVLS
+64 EASVLS
-70 GFQPGRAQTPQQALV
+70 GFTPGRAQTPQQALV

-90 FRVGDPEAAAL
+90 FRMGDPESAAL
-101 YLDLRYTPESLE
+101 YLDLRYVPESLE
-113 DVPPVNIARGLLFVF
+113 EVPPVNIARGLLFIF
-128 AQQNVLDL
+128 SQQNVLDL
-136 SRISGEP
+136 TRISSEP
-143 EGSLND
+143 EGSLED

-154 LEQFGTVTLSEE
+154 LEQFGTVSLSDE

-176 EADGTLVWRISNA
+176 EADGTLVWRVSNA
-189 TVMRTPDMWDE
+189 TVVRTPDMWDE

-216 FYILGMGNFQVAILL
+216 FYVLGMGNFQVAILL
-231 LTGIGGWFVTGWA
+231 ATAIGGWFITGWI
-244 SVLIARLGGRFTN
+244 SVLIAGLGGRFSS

-266 LRVPLRLILYVLLI
+266 LRVPLRLILYVALI

-313 LLHLYRDLKLR
+313 LLNLYRDYKIR

-329 GDIEY
+329 GDVEY

-344 VRIVIATTA
+344 VRIIVATTA

-401 LRPGDWCRFGQKQGT
+401 IRPGDWCRFGDIQGT

-424 VTLRTK
+424 VTLRTL

-451 VRDRIRFYKLL
+451 VRDRIRFFKLL

-475 LGEFRALF
+475 LGEFRTLF
-483 AAHPMVRQDT
+483 ASHPMVRQDT
-493 ISIRLADIEAAT
+493 VSIRLADIEAAT
-505 AVVRLDAG
+505 AVIRLDGG
-513 ILTRNYEEYLA
+513 IMTRDYQEYLA

-553 RDFQQAGEEKLQE
+553 RDFQQAGAEKLQE

-571 EVWRKGEGMP
+571 EGWRQGDGLP
-581 FPDLSEEEKQQLK
+581 FPDLSDQEKQQLK
-594 NTLEYPKKS
+594 GSLEYPKKS

>member
-1 MRWQKTRMRLVLTLL
+1 MRWQKMSIKLVPALL
-16 LGWAAS
+16 LGWLAS
-22 TPTLADVDTD
+22 TGTWADVDTG
-32 KSIVAAS
+32 KSVIAAS
-39 VKIEEERDLT
+39 AKIEEERELT
-49 AAELLARSQELNKTY
+49 AAELLARSQELNEKY
-64 EATVLS
+64 EATVMS
-70 GFQPGRAQTPQQALV
+70 GFQPGQAQTPQQALV

-90 FRVGDPEAAAL
+90 FRIGDPESAAL
-101 YLDLRYTPESLE
+101 YVDLRYVPERLE
-113 DVPPVNIARGLLFVF
+113 EVPPVNIARGLLFIF

-136 SRISGEP
+136 SRINSQP

-154 LEQFGTVTLSEE
+154 LEQIGAVSLSEE
-166 VIPVYLQRIE
+166 VIPVYLQRIK
-176 EADGTLVWRISNA
+176 EADGSLVWRVSNA
-189 TVMRTPDMWDE
+189 TVERIPDMWDE
-200 LGYSDLNVW
+200 LGYSDFNVW

-231 LTGIGGWFVTGWA
+231 VSGIGGWFVTGWI
-244 SVLIARLGGRFTN
+244 SLLIAGLGGRFTN

-313 LLHLYRDLKLR
+313 LLNLYRDYKIR

-339 PVVVI
+339 PVAVI
-344 VRIVIATTA
+344 LRIVIATTA

-376 LAVALAAQKTLE
+376 IAVALAAQKTLE

-401 LRPGDWCRFGQKQGT
+401 IRPGEVCRFGSIKGT

-424 VTLRTK
+424 VTLRTAD
-430 NRTLVTVPNSMFSSA
+430 RTLVTVPNSMFSSA

-451 VRDRIRFYKLL
+451 VRDRIRFFKLL

-475 LGEFRALF
+475 LGEFRSLF

-493 ISIRLADIEAAT
+493 VSIRLADIEAAT

-513 ILTRNYEEYLA
+513 ILTRDYQEYLA

-553 RDFQQAGEEKLQE
+553 RDFQQAGDDKLEEVQ
-566 VEAKL
+566 AKL
-571 EVWRKGEGMP
+571 EVWRQGDGLP
-581 FPDLSEEEKQQLK
+581 FPDLSDEEKHRLK
-594 NTLEYPKKS
+594 SSLEYPKKT

>member
-1 MRWQKTRMRLVLTLL
+1 MRWQKISMGLVLTLL

-22 TPTLADVDTD
+22 TPTLADVDTG
-32 KSIVAAS
+32 KSVIAAS
-39 VKIEEERDLT
+39 AKIEEERELT
-49 AAELLARSQELNKTY
+49 AAELLARSQELNEKY
-64 EATVLS
+64 EATVMS
-70 GFQPGRAQTPQQALV
+70 GFQPGQAQTPQQALV

-90 FRVGDPEAAAL
+90 FRVGDPESAAL
-101 YLDLRYTPESLE
+101 YVDLRYVPERLE
-113 DVPPVNIARGLLFVF
+113 EVPPVNIARGLLFIF

-136 SRISGEP
+136 SRINSQP

-154 LEQFGTVTLSEE
+154 LEQIGAVNLSEE
-166 VIPVYLQRIE
+166 VIPFYLQRIK
-176 EADGTLVWRISNA
+176 EADGSLVWRVSNA
-189 TVMRTPDMWDE
+189 TVERIPDMWDE
-200 LGYSDLNVW
+200 LGYSDFNVW

-231 LTGIGGWFVTGWA
+231 LSGIGGWFVTGWI
-244 SVLIARLGGRFTN
+244 SLLIAGLGGRFTN

-266 LRVPLRLILYVLLI
+266 LRIPLRLILYVLLI

-313 LLHLYRDLKLR
+313 LLNLYRDYKIR

-339 PVVVI
+339 PVAVI
-344 VRIVIATTA
+344 LRIIIATTA

-376 LAVALAAQKTLE
+376 IAVALAAQKTLE

-401 LRPGDWCRFGQKQGT
+401 IRPGDVCRFGSIKGT

-424 VTLRTK
+424 VTLRTAD
-430 NRTLVTVPNSMFSSA
+430 RTLVTVPNSMFSSA

-451 VRDRIRFYKLL
+451 VRDRIRFFKLL

-475 LGEFRALF
+475 LGEFRTLF

-493 ISIRLADIEAAT
+493 ISIRLADIQAAT
-505 AVVRLDAG
+505 AVMRLDAG
-513 ILTRNYEEYLA
+513 ILTRDYQEYLA

-553 RDFQQAGEEKLQE
+553 RDFQQAGDEKLEE
-566 VEAKL
+566 VQAKL
-571 EVWRKGEGMP
+571 EVWRQGDGLP
-581 FPDLSEEEKQQLK
+581 FPDLSDEEKQRLK
-594 NTLEYPKKS
+594 SSLEYPKKS

>member
-1 MRWQKTRMRLVLTLL
+1 MRWQKISMKLVLALL
-16 LGWAAS
+16 LGWTTVGS
-22 TPTLADVDTD
+22 WADVDTD
-32 KSIVAAS
+32 KSVVAAS
-39 VKIEEERDLT
+39 AKIEAEGDLT
-49 AAELLARSQELNKTY
+49 AAELLARSEEINASY
-64 EATVLS
+64 EASVLS
-70 GFQPGRAQTPQQALV
+70 GFTPGRAQTPQQALV

-90 FRVGDPEAAAL
+90 FRMGDPESAAL
-101 YLDLRYTPESLE
+101 YLDLRYVPESLE
-113 DVPPVNIARGLLFVF
+113 EVPPVNIARGLLFIF
-128 AQQNVLDL
+128 SQQNVLDL
-136 SRISGEP
+136 TRISSEP
-143 EGSLND
+143 EGSLED

-154 LEQFGTVTLSEE
+154 LEQFGTVSLSDE

-176 EADGTLVWRISNA
+176 EADGTLVWRVSNA
-189 TVMRTPDMWDE
+189 TVVRTPDMWDE

-216 FYILGMGNFQVAILL
+216 FYVLGMGNFQVAILVA
-231 LTGIGGWFVTGWA
+231 TAIGGWFITGWI
-244 SVLIARLGGRFTN
+244 SVLIAGLGGRFSS

-266 LRVPLRLILYVLLI
+266 LRVPLRLILYVALI

-313 LLHLYRDLKLR
+313 LLNLYRDYKIR

-329 GDIEY
+329 GDVEY

-344 VRIVIATTA
+344 VRIIVATTA

-401 LRPGDWCRFGQKQGT
+401 IRPGDWCRFGDIQGT

-424 VTLRTK
+424 VTLRTL

-451 VRDRIRFYKLL
+451 VRDRIRFFKLL

-475 LGEFRALF
+475 LGEFRTLF
-483 AAHPMVRQDT
+483 ASHPMVRQDT
-493 ISIRLADIEAAT
+493 VSIRLADIEAAT
-505 AVVRLDAG
+505 AVIRLDGG
-513 ILTRNYEEYLA
+513 IMTRDYQEYLA

-553 RDFQQAGEEKLQE
+553 RDFQQAGAEKLQE

-571 EVWRKGEGMP
+571 EGWRQGDGLP
-581 FPDLSEEEKQQLK
+581 FPDLSDQEKQQLK
-594 NTLEYPKKS
+594 GSLEYPKKS

>member
-1 MRWQKTRMRLVLTLL
+1 MRWQKISMKLVLALL
-16 LGWAAS
+16 LGWTTVGS
-22 TPTLADVDTD
+22 WADVETD
-32 KSIVAAS
+32 KSVVAAS
-39 VKIEEERDLT
+39 AKIEEEGDLT
-49 AAELLARSQELNKTY
+49 AAELLARSQEINASY
-64 EATVLS
+64 EASVLS
-70 GFQPGRAQTPQQALV
+70 GFTPGRAQTPQQALV

-90 FRVGDPEAAAL
+90 FRMGDPESAAL
-101 YLDLRYTPESLE
+101 YLDLRYVPESLE
-113 DVPPVNIARGLLFVF
+113 EVPPVNIARGLLFIF
-128 AQQNVLDL
+128 SQQNVLDL
-136 SRISGEP
+136 TRISSEP
-143 EGSLND
+143 EGSLDD

-154 LEQFGTVTLSEE
+154 LEQFGTVSLSDE

-176 EADGTLVWRISNA
+176 EADGTLVWRVSNA
-189 TVMRTPDMWDE
+189 TVVRTPDMWDE
-200 LGYSDLNVW
+200 LGYSALNVW

-216 FYILGMGNFQVAILL
+216 FYVLGMGNFQVAILL
-231 LTGIGGWFVTGWA
+231 ATAIGGWFVTGWI
-244 SVLIARLGGRFTN
+244 SLLIAGLGGRFSN

-266 LRVPLRLILYVLLI
+266 LRVPLRLILYVALI

-313 LLHLYRDLKLR
+313 LLNLYRDYKIR

-329 GDIEY
+329 GDVEY

-344 VRIVIATTA
+344 VRIIVATTA

-401 LRPGDWCRFGQKQGT
+401 IRPGDWCRFGDIQGT

-424 VTLRTK
+424 VTLRTL

-451 VRDRIRFYKLL
+451 VRDRIRFFKLL

-475 LGEFRALF
+475 LGEFRKLF
-483 AAHPMVRQDT
+483 ASHPMVRQDT
-493 ISIRLADIEAAT
+493 VSIRLADIEAAT
-505 AVVRLDAG
+505 AVIRLDGG
-513 ILTRNYEEYLA
+513 IMTRDYQEYLA

-553 RDFQQAGEEKLQE
+553 RDFQQAGAEKLQE

-571 EVWRKGEGMP
+571 EGWRQGDGLP
-581 FPDLSEEEKQQLK
+581 FPDLSDQAKQQLK
-594 NTLEYPKKS
+594 GSLEYPKKS

>member
-1 MRWQKTRMRLVLTLL
+1 MRWQKISMKLVLALL
-16 LGWAAS
+16 LGWTTVGS
-22 TPTLADVDTD
+22 WADVETD
-32 KSIVAAS
+32 KSVVAAS
-39 VKIEEERDLT
+39 AKIEEKGDLT
-49 AAELLARSQELNKTY
+49 AAELLARSEEINTSY
-64 EATVLS
+64 EASVLS
-70 GFQPGRAQTPQQALV
+70 GFTPGRARTPQQALV

-90 FRVGDPEAAAL
+90 FRMGDPESAAL
-101 YLDLRYTPESLE
+101 YLDLRYVPESLE
-113 DVPPVNIARGLLFVF
+113 EVPPVNIARGLLFIF
-128 AQQNVLDL
+128 SQQNVLDL
-136 SRISGEP
+136 TRISSEP
-143 EGSLND
+143 EGSLDD

-154 LEQFGTVTLSEE
+154 LEQFGTVSLSDE

-176 EADGTLVWRISNA
+176 EADGTLVWRVSNA
-189 TVMRTPDMWDE
+189 TVVRTPDMWDE
-200 LGYSDLNVW
+200 LGYSALNVW

-216 FYILGMGNFQVAILL
+216 FYVLGMGNFQVAILL
-231 LTGIGGWFVTGWA
+231 ATAIGGWFITGWI
-244 SVLIARLGGRFTN
+244 SVLIAGLGGRFSN

-266 LRVPLRLILYVLLI
+266 LRVPLRLILYVALI

-313 LLHLYRDLKLR
+313 LLNLYRDYKIR

-329 GDIEY
+329 GDVEY

-344 VRIVIATTA
+344 VRIIVATTA

-401 LRPGDWCRFGQKQGT
+401 IRPGDWCRFGDIQGT

-424 VTLRTK
+424 VTLRTL

-451 VRDRIRFYKLL
+451 VRDRIRFFKLL

-475 LGEFRALF
+475 LGEFRQLF
-483 AAHPMVRQDT
+483 ASHPMVRQDT
-493 ISIRLADIEAAT
+493 VTIRLADIEAAT
-505 AVVRLDAG
+505 AVIRLDGG
-513 ILTRNYEEYLA
+513 IMTRDYQEYLA

-553 RDFQQAGEEKLQE
+553 RDFQQAGAEKLQE

-571 EVWRKGEGMP
+571 EGWRQGDGLP
-581 FPDLSEEEKQQLK
+581 FPDLSDQEKQQLK
-594 NTLEYPKKS
+594 GSLEYPKKS

>member
-101 YLDLRYTPESLE
+101 YLDLRYIPESLE

-313 LLHLYRDLKLR
+313 LLNLYRDLKIR

-401 LRPGDWCRFGQKQGT
+401 IRPGDWCRFGQIQGT

>member
-231 LTGIGGWFVTGWA
+231 LTGIVGWFVTGWA

-313 LLHLYRDLKLR
+313 LLNLYRDLKIR

-401 LRPGDWCRFGQKQGT
+401 IRPGDWCRFGQIQGT

>member
-1 MRWQKTRMRLVLTLL
+1 MRWQKISMKLVLALL
-16 LGWAAS
+16 LGWTTVGS
-22 TPTLADVDTD
+22 WADVETD
-32 KSIVAAS
+32 KSVVAAS
-39 VKIEEERDLT
+39 AKIEEEGDLT
-49 AAELLARSQELNKTY
+49 AAELLARSQEINASY
-64 EATVLS
+64 EASVLS
-70 GFQPGRAQTPQQALV
+70 GFSPGRAQTPQQALV

-90 FRVGDPEAAAL
+90 FRMGDPESAAL
-101 YLDLRYTPESLE
+101 YLDLRYVPESLE
-113 DVPPVNIARGLLFVF
+113 EVPPVNIARGLLFIF
-128 AQQNVLDL
+128 SQQNVLDL
-136 SRISGEP
+136 TRISSEP
-143 EGSLND
+143 EGSLDD

-154 LEQFGTVTLSEE
+154 LEQFGIVSLSDE

-176 EADGTLVWRISNA
+176 EADGTLVWRVSNA
-189 TVMRTPDMWDE
+189 TVVRTPDMWDE

-216 FYILGMGNFQVAILL
+216 FYVLGMGNFQVAILL
-231 LTGIGGWFVTGWA
+231 ATAIGGWFITGWI
-244 SVLIARLGGRFTN
+244 SLLIAGLGGRFSN

-266 LRVPLRLILYVLLI
+266 LRVPLRLILYVALI

-313 LLHLYRDLKLR
+313 LLNLYRDYKIR

-329 GDIEY
+329 GDVEY

-344 VRIVIATTA
+344 VRIIVATTA

-401 LRPGDWCRFGQKQGT
+401 IRPGDWCRFGDIQGT

-424 VTLRTK
+424 VTLRTL

-451 VRDRIRFYKLL
+451 VRDRIRFFKLL

-475 LGEFRALF
+475 LGEFRTLF
-483 AAHPMVRQDT
+483 ASHPMVRQDT
-493 ISIRLADIEAAT
+493 VSIRLADIEAAT
-505 AVVRLDAG
+505 AVIRLDGG
-513 ILTRNYEEYLA
+513 IMTRDYQEYLA

-553 RDFQQAGEEKLQE
+553 RDFQQAGAEKLQE

-571 EVWRKGEGMP
+571 EVWRQGDGLP
-581 FPDLSEEEKQQLK
+581 FPDLSDQEKQKLK
-594 NTLEYPKKS
+594 GSLEYPKKS

>member
-1 MRWQKTRMRLVLTLL
+1 MRWQKISIKLVLALL
-16 LGWAAS
+16 LGWTALGS
-22 TPTLADVDTD
+22 WADVETD

-39 VKIEEERDLT
+39 AKIEEKGDLT
-49 AAELLARSQELNKTY
+49 AAELLARSEEINTSY
-64 EATVLS
+64 EASVLS
-70 GFQPGRAQTPQQALV
+70 GFTPGRARTPQQALV

-90 FRVGDPEAAAL
+90 FRMGDPESAAL
-101 YLDLRYTPESLE
+101 YLDLRYVPESLE
-113 DVPPVNIARGLLFVF
+113 EVPPVNIARGLLFIF
-128 AQQNVLDL
+128 SQQNVLDL
-136 SRISGEP
+136 TRISSEP
-143 EGSLND
+143 GGSLND

-154 LEQFGTVTLSEE
+154 LEQFGTVSLSDE

-176 EADGTLVWRISNA
+176 EADGTLVWRVSNA
-189 TVMRTPDMWDE
+189 TVVRTPDMWDE
-200 LGYSDLNVW
+200 LGYSALNVW

-216 FYILGMGNFQVAILL
+216 FYVLGMGNFQVAILL
-231 LTGIGGWFVTGWA
+231 ATAIGGWFITGWI
-244 SVLIARLGGRFTN
+244 SVLIAGLGGRFSN

-266 LRVPLRLILYVLLI
+266 LRVPLRLILYVALI

-313 LLHLYRDLKLR
+313 LLNLYRDYKIR

-329 GDIEY
+329 GDVEY

-344 VRIVIATTA
+344 VRIIVATTA

-401 LRPGDWCRFGQKQGT
+401 IRPGDWCRFGDIQGT

-424 VTLRTK
+424 VTLRTL

-451 VRDRIRFYKLL
+451 VRDRIRFFKLL

-475 LGEFRALF
+475 LGEFRQLF
-483 AAHPMVRQDT
+483 ASHPMVRQDT
-493 ISIRLADIEAAT
+493 VSIRLADIEAAT
-505 AVVRLDAG
+505 AVIRLDGG
-513 ILTRNYEEYLA
+513 IMTRDYQEYLA

-553 RDFQQAGEEKLQE
+553 RDFQQAGAEKLQE

-571 EVWRKGEGMP
+571 EGWRQGDGLP
-581 FPDLSEEEKQQLK
+581 FPDLSDQEKQQLK
-594 NTLEYPKKS
+594 GSLEYPKKS

>member
-1 MRWQKTRMRLVLTLL
+1 MRWQKISMKLVLALL
-16 LGWAAS
+16 LGWTTVGS
-22 TPTLADVDTD
+22 WADVDTD
-32 KSIVAAS
+32 KSVVAAS
-39 VKIEEERDLT
+39 AKIEEEGDLT
-49 AAELLARSQELNKTY
+49 AAELLARSEEINASY
-64 EATVLS
+64 EASVLS
-70 GFQPGRAQTPQQALV
+70 GFTPGRAQTPQQALV

-90 FRVGDPEAAAL
+90 FRMGDPESAAL
-101 YLDLRYTPESLE
+101 YLDLRYVPESLE
-113 DVPPVNIARGLLFVF
+113 EVPPVNIARGLLFIF
-128 AQQNVLDL
+128 SQQNVLDL
-136 SRISGEP
+136 TRISSEP
-143 EGSLND
+143 EGSLED

-154 LEQFGTVTLSEE
+154 LEQFGTVSLSDE

-176 EADGTLVWRISNA
+176 EADGTLVWRVSNA
-189 TVMRTPDMWDE
+189 TVVRTPDMWDE

-216 FYILGMGNFQVAILL
+216 FYVLGMGNFQVAILL
-231 LTGIGGWFVTGWA
+231 ATAIGGWFITGWI
-244 SVLIARLGGRFTN
+244 SVLIAGLGGRFSN

-266 LRVPLRLILYVLLI
+266 LRVPLRLILYVALI

-313 LLHLYRDLKLR
+313 LLNLYRDYKIR

-329 GDIEY
+329 GDVEY

-344 VRIVIATTA
+344 VRIIVATTA

-401 LRPGDWCRFGQKQGT
+401 IRPGDWCRFGDIQGT

-424 VTLRTK
+424 VTLRTL

-451 VRDRIRFYKLL
+451 VRDRIRFFKLL

-475 LGEFRALF
+475 LGEFRTLF
-483 AAHPMVRQDT
+483 ASHPMVRQDT
-493 ISIRLADIEAAT
+493 VSIRLADIEAAT
-505 AVVRLDAG
+505 AVIRLDGG
-513 ILTRNYEEYLA
+513 IMTRDYQEYLA

-553 RDFQQAGEEKLQE
+553 RDFQQAGAEKLQE

-571 EVWRKGEGMP
+571 EVWRQGDGLP
-581 FPDLSEEEKQQLK
+581 FPDLSDQEKQQLK
-594 NTLEYPKKS
+594 GSLEYPKKS

>member
-1 MRWQKTRMRLVLTLL
+1 MRWQTISLSIMTAMLV
-16 LGWAAS
+16 GWAA
-22 TPTLADVDTD
+22 TAVIAADVDTD
-32 KSIVAAS
+32 KSVIAAS

-49 AAELLARSQELNKTY
+49 AAELLERSQELNKTY
-64 EATVLS
+64 EATVMS
-70 GFQPGRAQTPQQALV
+70 GFQPGQAQTPQQALV

-101 YLDLRYTPESLE
+101 YLDLRYLPESLE

-128 AQQNVLDL
+128 SQQNVLDL
-136 SRISGEP
+136 SRISSEP

-154 LEQFGTVTLSEE
+154 LEQFGAVTLSEE

-176 EADGTLVWRISNA
+176 EADGSLVWRVANT

-200 LGYSDLNVW
+200 LGYSDFNVW

-231 LTGIGGWFVTGWA
+231 LTGIGGWFVTGWI
-244 SVLIARLGGRFTN
+244 SLLIARLGGRFTN

-313 LLHLYRDLKLR
+313 LLNLYRDFKIR

-344 VRIVIATTA
+344 LRIVIATTA

-401 LRPGDWCRFGQKQGT
+401 IRPGDWCRFGEIQGT

-475 LGEFRALF
+475 LGEFRTLF

-493 ISIRLADIEAAT
+493 VSIRLADIEAAT

-571 EVWRKGEGMP
+571 EAWRQEEGLP
-581 FPDLSEEEKQQLK
+581 FPDLSEEEKRALK